1 MESLIYI
8 SVYTLEAF
16 CTIST
21 SYMLFRFPF
30 KEFIW
35 KKLILS
41 VLLAAFS
48 YFVRDITVVNI
59 FTVIVPLIYQISIM
73 LFITFF
79 SKIRI
84 VWASVMMITGQAI
97 VGTVQMAVLLVFDVS
112 GITMAHVQSSLFYL
126 VLAQVIS
133 ALIVFTSSFLYYYRG
148 AGFTYDFPAW
158 RWKHLWL
165 VLLVVILV
173 ALLLRF
179 VLLNN
184 LAMVIAVA
192 VNFTVLFILSKKMDK
207 EEA

>member
-1 MESLIYI
+1 
-8 SVYTLEAF
+8 
-16 CTIST
+16 
-21 SYMLFRFPF
+21 
-30 KEFIW
+30 
-35 KKLILS
+35 
-41 VLLAAFS
+41 
-48 YFVRDITVVNI
+48 
-59 FTVIVPLIYQISIM
+59 
-73 LFITFF
+73 
-79 SKIRI
+79 
-84 VWASVMMITGQAI
+84 
-97 VGTVQMAVLLVFDVS
+97 
-112 GITMAHVQSSLFYL
+112 MAHVQSSLFYL